1 MVRYTERQVN
11 LVKAASSA
19 VPKPRTA
26 KIQEPEPVKTDS
38 RKRKTEQPAF
48 AGEDVLLLDVE
59 GEDYCEDQP
68 AASTSRRA
76 LFGRD
81 TPPKTPPKPESDAS
95 WQREKVRAHLRAKS
109 RRDKTSS
116 SKTAKSS
123 SRRPERSS
131 ERKNRLDPYVK
142 LTRLDVNLF
151 ATLKPRT
158 TTEDSNEVAAQSHK
172 DKTAE
177 PAALASPRPQGL
189 TLPHGT
195 PEPEDKRSKTKRT
208 AHIPR
213 LKF

>member
-81 TPPKTPPKPESDAS
+81 TPPKTPLSLSQTQAG
-95 WQREKVRAHLRAKS
+95 REKRSELTFVPSPDETRHQVLRQSSPLADVQ
-109 RRDKTSS
+109 RDPPNVKT
-116 SKTAKSS
+116 
-123 SRRPERSS
+123 
-131 ERKNRLDPYVK
+131 
-142 LTRLDVNLF
+142 
-151 ATLKPRT
+151 
-158 TTEDSNEVAAQSHK
+158 DSIHTSNS
-172 DKTAE
+172 
-177 PAALASPRPQGL
+177 QG
-189 TLPHGT
+189 
-195 PEPEDKRSKTKRT
+195 
-208 AHIPR
+208 
-213 LKF
+213 